1 MHVFITSRTSYFFI
15 RSRLEQYS
23 EGQLVLSLHTLNHT
37 VNNTSTL
44 SVSPP
49 PLTGKL
55 SSIVHIK
62 SNKVITPTFGK
73 SMYPAGTGWWN
84 VPEGVTIPV
93 LSLSM
98 AWCENTPGSDMGL
111 WIMWLPIPLWHQST
125 LSNTTD
131 NTEIALNHPF
141 SRINVYTV
149 PFIKVTFAQLTVFV
163 HPPALKTEVH
173 VDWRASETAP
183 VLKSNTWARSYEQ
196 LHATKAPPLQ
206 FSFIWKGKMAFV
218 LTSSSS
224 KNLDSLP
231 FWCCERGMYAMKAIC
246 SNSLEFFHE
255 WTKRQKYFWKAKSE
269 NDQLEPCVHVLIT
282 GIH

>member
-1 MHVFITSRTSYFFI
+1 M
-15 RSRLEQYS
+15 
-23 EGQLVLSLHTLNHT
+23 
-37 VNNTSTL
+37 L

-49 PLTGKL
+49 HWQGNWAVSYISSPRRSLPRLLGSPCILQEQADGMYQKALWFPCCLSPWLGARTPLDQTWACGSCGSPFHCDTSPL
-55 SSIVHIK
+55 YL
-62 SNKVITPTFGK
+62 TP
-73 SMYPAGTGWWN
+73 
-84 VPEGVTIPV
+84 
-93 LSLSM
+93 
-98 AWCENTPGSDMGL
+98 
-111 WIMWLPIPLWHQST
+111 Q
-125 LSNTTD
+125 TD
-131 NTEIALNHPF
+131 NTGIALNHPF
-141 SRINVYTV
+141 SRINVYTA
-149 PFIKVTFAQLTVFV
+149 PFLKVTFAQLTVLV

-173 VDWRASETAP
+173 VDWRASEMAP

-224 KNLDSLP
+224 KNLNSLP